1 LRNIGTKLAHHG
13 SESMMMHNCQTTQIY
28 GEKKKKKKK
37 KKDTTPG
44 PGGRQKIRTR
54 CHFVFLSLGNTT
66 FKVTS
71 FSNIHML
78 KKSFIYSNLEK
89 LPFPSLY
96 RGSFSFSFFFL
107 FLISLYIGVLLEI
120 EKENDF
126 KK

>member
-1 LRNIGTKLAHHG
+1 MQNSKK
-13 SESMMMHNCQTTQIY
+13 TQIY
-28 GEKKKKKKK
+28 GDKKKKKKK
-37 KKDTTPG
+37 KKKLSTQRPRG
-44 PGGRQKIRTR
+44 KQKIKTLF
-54 CHFVFLSLGNTT
+54 HFVFLSLGNTT

-120 EKENDF
+120 EKENKI
-126 KK
+126 KKNL